1 MSTIDYIIF
10 AVPSIIIIYFSR
22 QVILHPNS
30 HGFYRFL
37 SWECI
42 AWLFT
47 RNYHD
52 WFYDPFAWYQIIA
65 WILLVFSLYYIYV
78 AVTLFRKVGRAQKE
92 REDKRLY
99 TFEKTTKLIET
110 GLYKYIRHPM
120 YGSLLLL
127 TWGIF
132 FKNMNIVGLIVATFS
147 SVLLFITGKMDEREN
162 IAYFGEKYVDY
173 MKRSKMFIPYV
184 F

>member
-1 MSTIDYIIF
+1 MTTLDLLIF
-10 AVPSIIIIYFSR
+10 AILSIITIYFSR
-22 QVILHPNS
+22 HVILHPNT

-42 AWLFT
+42 VWLFA

-52 WFYDPFAWYQIIA
+52 WFYEPLSWNQIIS
-65 WILLVFSLYYIYV
+65 WIILGFSLYYIYV
-78 AVTLFRKVGRAQKE
+78 GVTLFRKLGKAQKD

-99 TFEKTTKLIET
+99 TFEKTTELIDT

-120 YGSLLLL
+120 YGSLVLL
-127 TWGIF
+127 TWGVF
-132 FKNMNIVGLIVATFS
+132 FKNMNLEGFVISAFSTFCL
-147 SVLLFITGKMDEREN
+147 VITAKMDEKEN

-173 MKRSKMFIPYV
+173 MKRSKMFFPFV

>member
-1 MSTIDYIIF
+1 MSEIDYIVF
-10 AVPSIIIIYFSR
+10 AALSLIVIYLSR
-22 QVILHPNS
+22 HVVLHPNT

-52 WFYDPFAWYQIIA
+52 WFDEPFAWYQVIA
-65 WILLVFSLYYIYV
+65 WIILAFSIYYIFV
-78 AVTLFRKVGRAQKE
+78 AVSLFRKLGKAQKE

-99 TFEKTTKLIET
+99 TFEKTTELIES

-127 TWGIF
+127 SWGIF
-132 FKNMNIVGLIVATFS
+132 LKNINIEGFIVAAFS
-147 SVLLFITGKMDEREN
+147 SLFLFITAKMDEKEN
-162 IAYFGEKYVDY
+162 IAYFGEKYINY
-173 MKRSKMFIPYV
+173 MQRSKMFIPFV
-184 F
+184 V